1 MIKLKDIL
9 LEIGDASAKPF
20 AFKKTA
26 GDSAEEYKEK
36 LPDYSDFSNDSNMI
50 EYEFTTDKQTK
61 YIVSIDIDVMR
72 TPGTIQSEVDFGAQT
87 AGGGFSLD
95 DTNLGEQYRV
105 MSTIKEIV
113 FEFIEEWQEHWYIHN
128 LEVAPIKSSDGGDDK
143 DDSIDGVDSRRGKL
157 YLAYIKK
164 NLPKLSKPYGVR
176 VFNDY
181 FLIQPKFENP
191 NDQA

>member
-26 GDSAEEYKEK
+26 GDSAEEYKG
-36 LPDYSDFSNDSNMI
+36 NDSNWI

-61 YIVSIDIDVMR
+61 YIVSIDLDVMR
-72 TPGTIQSEVDFGAQT
+72 TPGTIQSEVDFGAQP
-87 AGGGFSLD
+87 AGGLHSMD

-105 MSTIKEIV
+105 MSTIKDIV

-128 LEVAPIKSSDGGDDK
+128 LEVAPIKSTDGGDDK

>member
-9 LEIGDASAKPF
+9 YEIGDASAKPF
-20 AFKKTA
+20 AFKRTLGK
-26 GDSAEEYKEK
+26 SAEEYKG
-36 LPDYSDFSNDSNMI
+36 SDSNMPYESYDANMI
-50 EYEFTTDKQTK
+50 EYEFTTDKQTQ
-61 YIVSIDIDVMR
+61 YVVSIDLDVMR
-72 TPGTIQSEVDFGAQT
+72 TPGTIQSEVDFHVKT
-87 AGGGFSLD
+87 PGGGFSLD

-105 MSTIKEIV
+105 MSTIKDIV
-113 FEFIEEWQEHWYIHN
+113 FDFIEEWQEHWYIHN
-128 LEVAPIKSSDGGDDK
+128 LEVAPIKSLDGGDD
-143 DDSIDGVDSRRGKL
+143 DVDSTDGVDTRRGKL
-157 YLAYIKK
+157 YLAFIKK

>member
-9 LEIGDASAKPF
+9 YEIGDASAKPF
-20 AFKKTA
+20 AFKKIN
-26 GDSAEEYKEK
+26 GDSAEEYKG
-36 LPDYSDFSNDSNMI
+36 NDSNMI
-50 EYEFTTDKQTK
+50 EYEFTTDKQTQ
-61 YIVSIDIDVMR
+61 YVVTIDTDVMR
-72 TPGTIQSEVDFGAQT
+72 TPGTIQSEVDFHVKT
-87 AGGGFSLD
+87 SGGGFSLD

-105 MSTIKEIV
+105 MSTIKDIV
-113 FEFIEEWQEHWYIHN
+113 FDFIEEWQEHWYIHN

-143 DDSIDGVDSRRGKL
+143 DDTMDGVDSRRGKL

>member
-9 LEIGDASAKPF
+9 YEIGDASAKPF
-20 AFKKTA
+20 AFKKTS
-26 GDSAEEYKEK
+26 GDSAEEYKG
-36 LPDYSDFSNDSNMI
+36 NDSNDVV
-50 EYEFTTDKQTK
+50 YEFTTDKQTK
-61 YIVSIDIDVMR
+61 YVVSIDLAPMR
-72 TPGTIQSEVDFGAQT
+72 TPRTISSEVDFGAQT

-105 MSTIKEIV
+105 MSTIKDIV
-113 FEFIEEWQEHWYIHN
+113 FDFIEEWQEHWYIHN
-128 LEVAPIKSSDGGDDK
+128 LEVAPIKSTDGGDD
-143 DDSIDGVDSRRGKL
+143 DTDSIDGVDSRRGRM

-191 NDQA
+191 NDKA